1 MRPESP
7 ACFLP
12 RSGRFLARL
21 IDAEPPGLDDDRLE
35 EPLRSIRTGAVVSIL
50 AVYALGFR
58 REPTQ
63 DAGLRLAILEDF
75 RDALCFGERRHRVCF
90 HEFVPE
96 DEWGFFLE
104 GVTYHSATSACYA
117 IPQKALWKAW
127 RVGGE
132 ATLRPQLRD
141 QGLEHIDLRRIADA
155 WGKRMRRGFRDLV
168 DWHDWGEPLRNLVH
182 TVTWEARNAQE
193 QREKVKATP
202 GRVPAPPG
210 KDNWGEGEILAGILE
225 HREKSQEEI
234 AGALG
239 ISRSTLERLAKKHP
253 SIKAALKARRGDRRE
268 RPHGFRTDNGDVDEV
283 YDREEED

>member
-1 MRPESP
+1 
-7 ACFLP
+7 
-12 RSGRFLARL
+12 
-21 IDAEPPGLDDDRLE
+21 
-35 EPLRSIRTGAVVSIL
+35 
-50 AVYALGFR
+50 
-58 REPTQ
+58 
-63 DAGLRLAILEDF
+63 
-75 RDALCFGERRHRVCF
+75 
-90 HEFVPE
+90 
-96 DEWGFFLE
+96 
-104 GVTYHSATSACYA
+104 
-117 IPQKALWKAW
+117 
-127 RVGGE
+127 
-132 ATLRPQLRD
+132 
-141 QGLEHIDLRRIADA
+141 
-155 WGKRMRRGFRDLV
+155 MRRGFRDLV

-239 ISRSTLERLAKKHP
+239 ISRSTLDRLAKKHP